1 MGPYIIAYD
10 LGTGGNK
17 SSLYDM
23 DGKCCA
29 ESFIPYTTHYPKPG
43 WHEQNPQDWWNA
55 VVCSTRI
62 LISES
67 GAHGSDIAGIGIS
80 GHSLGVVPVDAK
92 GQLLRDRT
100 PIWSD
105 SRAVDQARRFF
116 DSTDEEKWYLTT
128 GNGFPAHLYS
138 VFKLMWYRD
147 HEPNLFTAI
156 DKFLG
161 TKDYI
166 NFKLTG
172 ELVTDYSYASGCGL
186 YDLNAWNYCP
196 DLVDASGIPSRFFPE
211 IVPSTQII
219 GTLTPEAAEALGL
232 PPSVQV
238 AAGGVD
244 NSCMALGARNIEE
257 GRVYNSLGSS
267 SWIAACSAKPLL
279 DAKVRPFV
287 FAHVMPGFFTS
298 ATSIFAA
305 GASFNWVRDHICQDL
320 VADAQK
326 ADTDVFE
333 TMIKSAAQS
342 PAGANKLL
350 FNPSLSGGTSQD
362 DSPNI
367 RGAFMGLDL
376 AHTRSDLIRSSMEG
390 IAMGLRVA
398 LDELRRL
405 TSIGDEMVMVGGG
418 SRSAFWR
425 QIFSDVYDMK
435 VVKTNIDQ
443 QAAALGAAATIA
455 VGLDWWKDFSI
466 IDAIHEVES
475 EILPDSKNN
484 AIYERL
490 LPVFQK
496 AASHQ
501 AELGDMLEK
510 ISSFEF

>member
-1 MGPYIIAYD
+1 MGSYIIAYD

-17 SSLYDM
+17 SSLYDIN
-23 DGKCCA
+23 GKCCA

-43 WHEQNPQDWWNA
+43 WHEQDPQDWWNA
-55 VVCSTRI
+55 VVRSTRK
-62 LISES
+62 LIDQSD
-67 GAHGSDIAGIGIS
+67 ANGSDIAGIGIS

-92 GQLLRDRT
+92 GQLLRNQT

-105 SRAVDQARRFF
+105 SRAIDQARQFF
-116 DSTDEEKWYLTT
+116 ENTDENNWYLTT

-147 HEPNLFTAI
+147 HEPKLFEAI

-172 ELVTDYSYASGCGL
+172 ELVTDHSYASGCGV
-186 YDLNAWNYCP
+186 YDLNAWNYSS
-196 DLVDASGIPSRFFPE
+196 DLVAASGIPGRYFPE
-211 IVPSTQII
+211 IVPSSQIV
-219 GTLTPEAAEALGL
+219 GTLTSEAAEALGL
-232 PPSVQV
+232 PTTVQV

-244 NSCMALGARNIEE
+244 NSCMALGARNIKE
-257 GRVYNSLGSS
+257 GRVYNSLGTS

-279 DAKVRPFV
+279 DQKVRPFV

-305 GASFNWVRDHICQDL
+305 GASFNWVRDHICRDL
-320 VADAQK
+320 IAEAQK
-326 ADTDVFE
+326 DNSNVFE
-333 TMIKSAAQS
+333 AMIQAAAQA
-342 PAGANKLL
+342 PVGANKLL

-376 AHTRSDLIRSSMEG
+376 AHTRSDLIRAAMEG
-390 IAMGLRVA
+390 IAMGLRLA

-405 TSIGDEMVMVGGG
+405 TNIGDEMVMVGGG
-418 SRSAFWR
+418 SRSPFWR
-425 QIFSDVYDMK
+425 QIFADVYNMK

-455 VGLDWWKDFSI
+455 VGLGWWKDFSV
-466 IDAIHEVES
+466 IDTIHEVES
-475 EILPDSKNN
+475 EILPDPKNQ
-484 AIYERL
+484 AVYKRL
-490 LPVFQK
+490 LTIFQK
-496 AASHQ
+496 AASSQ
-501 AELGDMLEK
+501 AELGDMLQK
-510 ISSFEF
+510 I

>member
-17 SSLYDM
+17 SSLYDT
-23 DGKCCA
+23 DGRCCA

-55 VVCSTRI
+55 VVRSTRR

-67 GAHGSDIAGIGIS
+67 DTHSSDIAGIGVS
-80 GHSLGVVPVDAK
+80 GHSLGAVPVDAK
-92 GQLLRDRT
+92 GRLLRDRT

-105 SRAVDQARRFF
+105 SRASDQARRFF
-116 DSTDEEKWYLTT
+116 DTTDEEKWYLTT

-138 VFKLMWYRD
+138 IFKLMWYRD
-147 HEPNLFTAI
+147 QEPNLYAAI

-172 ELVTDYSYASGCGL
+172 ELVTDYSYASGCGA
-186 YDLNAWNYCP
+186 YDLNAWNYSP

-211 IVPSTQII
+211 IVPSSQII
-219 GTLTPEAAEALGL
+219 GTLTPGAAEALGL
-232 PPSVQV
+232 PKSIQV

-287 FAHVMPGFFTS
+287 FAHIMPGFFTS

-320 VADAQK
+320 VAKAQK
-326 ADTDVFE
+326 ADADVFE
-333 TMIKSAAQS
+333 AMINTAAQS

-390 IAMGLRVA
+390 IAMGLRLA

-405 TSIGDEMVMVGGG
+405 TKIGDEMVMVGGG

-425 QIFSDVYDMK
+425 QIFSDVYNMK

-455 VGLDWWKDFSI
+455 LGLGWWKDYSV
-466 IDAIHEVES
+466 IDAIHQVES
-475 EILPDSKNN
+475 EILPDPKNK

-496 AASHQ
+496 AASNQ
-501 AELGDMLEK
+501 AELGDMLAK
-510 ISSFEF
+510 I

>member
-17 SSLYDM
+17 SSLYDI
-23 DGKCCA
+23 DGNCRA
-29 ESFIPYTTHYPKPG
+29 ESFIPYVTHYPKPG
-43 WHEQNPQDWWNA
+43 WHDQNPEDWWNA
-55 VVCSTRI
+55 VVVSTRK
-62 LISES
+62 LIEES
-67 GAHGSDIAGIGIS
+67 GVSGSDIAGIGIS

-92 GQLLRDRT
+92 GRLLRDRT

-105 SRAVDQARRFF
+105 SRAVNQAIGFF
-116 DSTDEEKWYLTT
+116 NAVDEEKWYLTT

-147 HEPNLFTAI
+147 HEPELFTAI
-156 DKFLG
+156 DKSLG

-172 ELVTDYSYASGCGL
+172 ELVTDCSYASGCGVYNL
-186 YDLNAWNYCP
+186 KAWGYSP
-196 DLVDASGIPSRFFPE
+196 DLVDASGIPSRLFPE
-211 IVPSTQII
+211 IVPSSQVI

-232 PPSVQV
+232 STSVRV

-267 SWIAACSAKPLL
+267 SWIAACSANPLL

-287 FAHVMPGFFTS
+287 FAHVIPGFFTS

-305 GASFNWVRDHICQDL
+305 GASFNWVRDHICRDL
-320 VADAQK
+320 TANAVK
-326 ADTDVFE
+326 AGRDVFE
-333 TMIKSAAQS
+333 MMIDAAAKS

-376 AHTRSDLIRSSMEG
+376 AHRRSDLIRSSMEG
-390 IAMGLRVA
+390 IAMGLRLA

-405 TSIGDEMVMVGGG
+405 TKIGGDMVMVGGG

-425 QIFSDVYDMK
+425 QIFADVYNMK

-455 VGLDWWKDFSI
+455 VGLGWWEDFTK

-475 EILPDSKNN
+475 EILPDPKNN
-484 AIYERL
+484 AVYERL
-490 LPVFQK
+490 LPIFK
-496 AASHQ
+496 NASGSQ
-501 AELGDMLEK
+501 AELGDILAK
-510 ISSFEF
+510 L

>member
-1 MGPYIIAYD
+1 
-10 LGTGGNK
+10 
-17 SSLYDM
+17 
-23 DGKCCA
+23 
-29 ESFIPYTTHYPKPG
+29 
-43 WHEQNPQDWWNA
+43 
-55 VVCSTRI
+55 
-62 LISES
+62 
-67 GAHGSDIAGIGIS
+67 
-80 GHSLGVVPVDAK
+80 
-92 GQLLRDRT
+92 
-100 PIWSD
+100 
-105 SRAVDQARRFF
+105 
-116 DSTDEEKWYLTT
+116 
-128 GNGFPAHLYS
+128 
-138 VFKLMWYRD
+138 
-147 HEPNLFTAI
+147 
-156 DKFLG
+156 
-161 TKDYI
+161 
-166 NFKLTG
+166 
-172 ELVTDYSYASGCGL
+172 
-186 YDLNAWNYCP
+186 
-196 DLVDASGIPSRFFPE
+196 
-211 IVPSTQII
+211 
-219 GTLTPEAAEALGL
+219 
-232 PPSVQV
+232 VQV

-279 DAKVRPFV
+279 DAKIRPFV

-305 GASFNWVRDHICQDL
+305 GASFNWVRDQICQDL
-320 VADAQK
+320 VAEAQK

-333 TMIKSAAQS
+333 AMIESAAQS

-376 AHTRSDLIRSSMEG
+376 AHTRSDLIRSSLEG
-390 IAMGLRVA
+390 IAMGLRLA

-405 TSIGDEMVMVGGG
+405 THIGDEMVMVGGG

-425 QIFSDVYDMK
+425 QIFSDVYNMK

-475 EILPDSKNN
+475 EILPDPKNK
-484 AIYERL
+484 AIYECL

-501 AELGDMLEK
+501 AELGDMLAK
-510 ISSFEF
+510 I